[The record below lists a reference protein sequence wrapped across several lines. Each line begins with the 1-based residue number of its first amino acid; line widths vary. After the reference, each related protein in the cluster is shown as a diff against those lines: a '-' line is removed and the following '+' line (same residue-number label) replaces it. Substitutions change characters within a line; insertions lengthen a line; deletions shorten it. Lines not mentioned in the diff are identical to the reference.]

1 MMEILKKLL
10 KFGAYVFVILFVL
23 GLLIGGVIYLTSP
36 PSYAGFNDK
45 VILDIGQDG
54 YMIATIDDALE
65 YKNEKIPDGEVKVSS
80 NTVLKWKDARN
91 VSFVDTVG
99 KKCYAI
105 VWKASINDMD
115 FEVKDSSKV
124 SYDYG
129 DIFGVNS
136 MYAIYCLKYNPQNK
150 MVYGI
155 ILDNNHHNYDLND
168 LLYKI
173 LNLNRSDV
181 NYHEYYPSSGS
192 SSHYGVD
199 TSPSTIARNDPDW
212 YYDHYEYG
220 DNPKI
225 DDYLESQGYD

>member
-1 MMEILKKLL
+1 MLKKLL

-65 YKNEKIPDGEVKVSS
+65 YKNEKIPDGEVKISS
-80 NTVLKWKDARN
+80 DTVLKWKDARN

-150 MVYGI
+150 MMYGI

-173 LNLNRSDV
+173 LNLNRSDI
-181 NYHEYYPSSGS
+181 NYHEYYPSSGL

>member
-36 PSYAGFNDK
+36 PSYAGFDDN

-105 VWKASINDMD
+105 VWKA
-115 FEVKDSSKV
+115 
-124 SYDYG
+124 
-129 DIFGVNS
+129 
-136 MYAIYCLKYNPQNK
+136 P
-150 MVYGI
+150 
-155 ILDNNHHNYDLND
+155 LND
-168 LLYKI
+168 KI